1 MNKLAIAA
9 LVLTTSGG
17 CFNGCQKK
25 KEAEAIEPAPPISAQ
40 PEATKPLTG
49 DELAQRAIA
58 CWGFYSD
65 NKWDELKGC
74 YTPDASLVDLSSGAV
89 APGTGVEKGFDQ
101 IIAGNQHSKV
111 GFPDLR
117 GDVRLVLVHDH
128 DVASITAT
136 AGTHTGPLDGITD
149 MNQKIA
155 DLEGNV
161 DVMDDAG
168 RETHETDYEDD
179 ATIKYQLKP
188 DTTHPVRSAA
198 PDVPKE
204 IVVAK
209 HDDAE
214 KANVAVVQSVI
225 DGFNKHD
232 AKAMGAALAD
242 DAVWSEQE
250 NPKDWTK
257 AEALADAQHS
267 WKAFSNMKM
276 TADSIWG
283 AGNYVVVQATMTGT
297 NDAPAPEMGVKAATK
312 KQVTLPFLEVDQL
325 DGGKIKHAW
334 VIANSMIVPI
344 ELGLAPMPAMP
355 VPAMPATGSAGSA
368 TK

>member
-1 MNKLAIAA
+1 MNKLAFAA
-9 LVLTTSGG
+9 LVISTTSG

-25 KEAEAIEPAPPISAQ
+25 KEAEAIEPMPATPAQ
-40 PEATKPLTG
+40 PETPSKPLTG

-58 CWGFYSD
+58 CWGFYNDS
-65 NKWDELKGC
+65 KWDELKGC
-74 YTPDASLVDLSSGAV
+74 YTPDASLVDPSAHAVGANTD
-89 APGTGVEKGFDQ
+89 AKGLDQ
-101 IIAGNQHSKV
+101 IIAANQKSKL
-111 GFPDLR
+111 GAPDIHA
-117 GDVRLVLVHDH
+117 DVRLVLVHDH
-128 DVASITAT
+128 DVATITAM
-136 AGTHTGPLDGITD
+136 AGTHTGPIDGVTE
-149 MNQKIA
+149 MNQKVA

-168 RETHETDYEDD
+168 RETHENDYEDT
-179 ATIKYQLKP
+179 ATTAHQLKP
-188 DTTHPVRSAA
+188 DKAHPVRSAA

-209 HDDAE
+209 NDDAE

-232 AKAMGAALAD
+232 VKAMGAGLAD
-242 DAVWSEQE
+242 DVVWSEQE

-257 AEALADAQHS
+257 AEALADAQS
-267 WKAFSNMKM
+267 GWKSFSDMKM
-276 TADSIWG
+276 TANSIWG
-283 AGNYVVVQATMTGT
+283 AGNYVVVQATMQGT
-297 NDAPAPEMGVKAATK
+297 NDAPAPEMGIKTATK

-334 VIANSMIVPI
+334 VIANSAIVPI
-344 ELGLAPMPAMP
+344 ELGLVPMPAP
-355 VPAMPATGSAGSA
+355 PATGSAGSA

>member
-25 KEAEAIEPAPPISAQ
+25 KESEAIEPPPPISAQ
-40 PEATKPLTG
+40 PEAPAKALTG
-49 DELAQRAIA
+49 EELAQRAIA

-65 NKWDELKGC
+65 SKWDDLKGC
-74 YTPDASLVDLSSGAV
+74 YTPDARVLEPSTLAVGA
-89 APGTGVEKGFDQ
+89 GTGITKGSDL
-101 IIAGNQHSKV
+101 IIAGNQKSKV
-111 GFPDLR
+111 GLPDLR

-128 DVASITAT
+128 DVATITAT
-136 AGTHTGPLDGITD
+136 TGTHTGPIDGVTD
-149 MNQKIA
+149 MNQKVA

-161 DVMDDAG
+161 DVMDEAG
-168 RETHETDYEDD
+168 REMQETDYEDT
-179 ATIKYQLKP
+179 ATTRHQLTP
-188 DTTHPVRSAA
+188 DSAHPVRSAA

-214 KANVAVVQSVI
+214 KANVAAVQSLI

-232 AKAMGAALAD
+232 AKAMGAVLAD
-242 DAVWSEQE
+242 DVVWSEQE

-257 AEALADAQHS
+257 AETLADAQSS
-267 WKAFSNMKM
+267 WKSFSDMKM
-276 TADSIWG
+276 TADAMWS
-283 AGNYVVVQATMTGT
+283 AGNYVVLQATMQGT
-297 NDAPAPEMGVKAATK
+297 NDAPAPEMGIKTATK
-312 KQVTLPFLEVDQL
+312 KQVTLPFLEIDQL

-334 VIANSMIVPI
+334 VIANSGIVPI

-355 VPAMPATGSAGSA
+355 ATGSAGSA
-368 TK
+368 AK

>member
-25 KEAEAIEPAPPISAQ
+25 KEAEAIEPMPAISSQ
-40 PEATKPLTG
+40 PEAAKPLTG
-49 DELAQRAIA
+49 EELAQRAIA

-65 NKWDELKGC
+65 SKWDDLKGC
-74 YTPDASLVDLSSGAV
+74 YTPDARLIEPSTLAVGA
-89 APGTGVEKGFDQ
+89 GTGISKGIDL
-101 IIAGNQHSKV
+101 ILAGNQKSKV
-111 GFPDLR
+111 GVPDLR

-128 DVASITAT
+128 DVATIAAAT
-136 AGTHTGPLDGITD
+136 GTHTGPIDGITG

-168 RETHETDYEDD
+168 REIQETDYEDT
-179 ATIKYQLKP
+179 ATTRHQLKP
-188 DTTHPVRSAA
+188 DATHPVRSAA

-214 KANVAVVQSVI
+214 KANVAAVQSLI

-232 AKAMGAALAD
+232 TKAMGAVLAD
-242 DAVWSEQE
+242 DVVWSEQQ

-257 AEALADAQHS
+257 AEALADARSS
-267 WKAFSNMKM
+267 WKSFSDMKL

-283 AGNYVVVQATMTGT
+283 AGNYVVVQATMQGT
-297 NDAPAPEMGVKAATK
+297 NDAPAPEMGIKTATK

-334 VIANSMIVPI
+334 VIANSGIVPV
-344 ELGLAPMPAMP
+344 ELGLAPMPA
-355 VPAMPATGSAGSA
+355 ATGSADSA
-368 TK
+368 AK